1 MFNVKPNKQNEFFQ
15 LKGQPCRRDA
25 GFCRKENTMAEVLIN
40 AGRSYGK
47 INKNIYGHF
56 AEHLGLGIY
65 QGVYVG
71 EDSPI
76 PNIDGIRTDVVQA
89 LKNIQVPVIRWPGG
103 SFSEATTGKMPS
115 VQKKSAVPSS
125 IPAGVM

>member
-1 MFNVKPNKQNEFFQ
+1 M
-15 LKGQPCRRDA
+15 KGQPCRRDA

-56 AEHLGLGIY
+56 AEHLGSWDLSGS
-65 QGVYVG
+65 VCG
-71 EDSPI
+71 ERSDF

-103 SFSEATTGKMPS
+103 SFSESYHWKDAIGP
-115 VQKKSAVPSS
+115 KKSAVPSS